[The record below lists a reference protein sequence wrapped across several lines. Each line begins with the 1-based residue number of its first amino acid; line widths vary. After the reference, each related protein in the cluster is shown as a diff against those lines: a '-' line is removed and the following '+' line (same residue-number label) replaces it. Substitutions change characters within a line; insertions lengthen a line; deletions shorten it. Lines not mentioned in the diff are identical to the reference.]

1 MKTRTVPTVTVV
13 QNACKLCAP
22 LGACLAFRGVEG
34 ALPFLHGSLGC
45 ATYIRRYIIGHFRE
59 PMDVASS
66 SFDEYSA
73 AFGGTDNLE
82 RGLSNATEQYRPK
95 LIGIA
100 STCLSET
107 LGDDL
112 PTIVKQSRV
121 SMASQD
127 STQPIL
133 LTVSTPSY
141 RGTHETGFRLATL
154 AITQK
159 LAGGGERRPNTLN
172 LFPGILSP
180 ADFRHLRE
188 ITAAFGLDTTILP
201 DYSDTLDGPA
211 LADYELIP
219 QGGTPINRIVGM
231 GTASA
236 SISFD
241 PASSANISAGAWLEN
256 EYGVPETPLGVP
268 IGLRETDLFFRS
280 LEEISGRPTPVELAL
295 ERGRLVDAYVDIHK
309 FLFGKKVVLYGEE
322 TLVVGLASFLAEI
335 GCMTLFC
342 ATGEQSG
349 CLENILRERL
359 ADYRGDL
366 QVVEGADF
374 TDIAQAVEE
383 IKPDLMVGNSKGY
396 PVARKYSIPLVRV
409 GFPVHDRFG
418 AQRILHVGY
427 RGTQQL
433 LDRIA
438 NEILGR
444 AQDSS
449 PVGYT
454 HF

>member
-1 MKTRTVPTVTVV
+1 MKTRTVPTATAV

-34 ALPFLHGSLGC
+34 ALPFLHGSQGC

-73 AFGGTDNLE
+73 VFGGANNLE
-82 RGLSNATEQYRPK
+82 RGLANAAEQYTPK
-95 LIGIA
+95 LIGVA

-107 LGDDL
+107 IGDDL
-112 PTIVKQSRV
+112 PMIIKQSQANA
-121 SMASQD
+121 ASQG
-127 STQPIL
+127 SAQPIL

-154 AITQK
+154 AIAQK
-159 LAGGGERRPNTLN
+159 LARGGERRPNTLN

-188 ITAAFGLDTTILP
+188 ITTAFGLDTVILP

-219 QGGTPINRIVGM
+219 QGGTPINRIAGM

-241 PASSANISAGAWLEN
+241 PTSSTNISAGAWLEN
-256 EYGVPETPLGVP
+256 EYGVPETSLGVP

-280 LEEISGRPTPVELAL
+280 LEEISGRPSPVELAL

-359 ADYRGDL
+359 SDFRGEL
-366 QVVEGADF
+366 QVIEGADF
-374 TDIAQAVEE
+374 ADIAQAVEA

-438 NEILGR
+438 NEMLR
-444 AQDSS
+444 RTQDSS